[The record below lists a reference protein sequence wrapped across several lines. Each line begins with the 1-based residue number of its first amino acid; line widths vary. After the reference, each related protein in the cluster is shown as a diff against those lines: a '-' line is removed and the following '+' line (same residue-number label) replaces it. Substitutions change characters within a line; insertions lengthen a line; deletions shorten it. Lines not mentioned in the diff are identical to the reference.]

1 VFKYQF
7 LITRNNSLPILQVT
21 ASMYTVAVSNL
32 PTKVTEVKL
41 INHFAHLVGYSDSV
55 VAVSIAYD
63 NLEEFKEC
71 KARGNIIHSKVNLVH
86 ELRYN
91 CAKIREKYMTEIYG
105 EHYHTNG
112 AQVPPTPIGSHVL
125 QSSSHGGTTTYAME
139 SHPPT
144 FSESVVQRNEK
155 YRLMEIAINQ
165 ALEKFYYKM
174 KLLNESLREK
184 DKKLEEL
191 SKQSAHPIY
200 AYITFNKVNDRMKI
214 EKMYNRQTWYE
225 YFFDYKKLFLD
236 SHLLKVR
243 TAPEPSVIIWENLMF
258 SMYERVKRRCVTTL
272 STLLLVIVS
281 IVMIFSSKYLQQRAT
296 NNGSSKMTSCP
307 SNWNMY
313 TVEQKQLYVK
323 SYENALHCYC
333 DEYSTWD
340 QSQDSYCQ
348 HYLEK
353 NIESQVL
360 IYFASFVILI
370 INILMEKLLRFLSSF
385 EKHHTSDSKEMSIFI
400 RLFILKYINTAAVFL
415 INNNNAVLNKIYGL
429 DAKGSPEFT
438 ANWYNTVGVTII
450 LVQLGEVV
458 NGHSETLYKYL
469 LYNYRKARAIK
480 ENVKKSKVSSVE
492 HEVSLNELGPSS
504 SRPLQ
509 ASPGS
514 STALSRIG
522 HSNGEGGGLG
532 GSAPVMTQPASGGT
546 KTTADEKQKLNT
558 TTNNIAYTQDLLN
571 KLFVGPEFEFSH
583 NYSQLITTIFVCL
596 TFSTGIPILYPIAA
610 VNFGLFYITEKYFF
624 IHLYKIPP
632 HFNALVGKMA
642 TTLIPYALIIHIIMA
657 IWVLSNDGLFRD
669 HTHHSST
676 ASNSIDTDVYYYY
689 GSADNLNNAPIS
701 SDEFR
706 HKLVEKITGYST
718 LPLFITLIV
727 VIAII
732 LLMYIT
738 QSVTMGL
745 ERVS

>member
-1 VFKYQF
+1 
-7 LITRNNSLPILQVT
+7 
-21 ASMYTVAVSNL
+21 MYTISVSNL
-32 PTKVTEVKL
+32 PTNVTEVQL
-41 INHFAHLVGYSDSV
+41 INHFTHLVGYNESV

-91 CAKIREKYMTEIYG
+91 CAKIREKYMTEMYG
-105 EHYHTNG
+105 EQFHTNG

-125 QSSSHGGTTTYAME
+125 QSSSHGGTTTYATE

-144 FSESVVQRNEK
+144 FSESVVNRNEK

-184 DKKLEEL
+184 DKKLEVL
-191 SKQSAHPIY
+191 SKESAHPIY
-200 AYITFNKVNDRMKI
+200 AYITFNKVNDRIKI
-214 EKMYNRQTWYE
+214 EKMYNRETWYG
-225 YFFDYKKLFLD
+225 YLFDHKKLFLGA
-236 SHLLKVR
+236 HLLKVR

-258 SMYERVKRRCVTTL
+258 SMYERMKRRCFTTL

-296 NNGSSKMTSCP
+296 NNGSSTMTSCP
-307 SNWNMY
+307 SAWSTY
-313 TVEQKQLYVK
+313 TVTQKQQYVND
-323 SYENALHCYC
+323 YENALHCYC
-333 DEYSTWD
+333 DEYSTLD
-340 QSQDSYCQ
+340 QSQDTYCQ
-348 HYLEK
+348 HYLEQ
-353 NIESQVL
+353 NVESQVL

-370 INILMEKLLRFLSSF
+370 INILMEKLLQFLSSF

-415 INNNNAVLNKIYGL
+415 INNNNAILNKIYGL
-429 DAKGSPEFT
+429 DSKGSPEFT

-458 NGHSETLYKYL
+458 NGHSETLLKYF

-480 ENVKKSKVSSVE
+480 ENSKKSNMSSLE
-492 HEVSLNELGPSS
+492 HEIPSHDIGVSS
-504 SRPLQ
+504 SRPLE

-514 STALSRIG
+514 STALARIG
-522 HSNGEGGGLG
+522 HSNAHGTVLGGG
-532 GSAPVMTQPASGGT
+532 GSAPVTAQPTATNNTGT
-546 KTTADEKQKLNT
+546 DEKHKLNT
-558 TTNNIAYTQDLLN
+558 TTNNMAYTQDLLN

-596 TFSTGIPILYPIAA
+596 TFSTGIPVLYPIAA
-610 VNFGLFYITEKYFF
+610 ANFGIFYMTEKYFF

-669 HTHHSST
+669 HTNHSTSS
-676 ASNSIDTDVYYYY
+676 SNAIDNGVYYYY
-689 GSADNLNNAPIS
+689 GSSSENLNNAPIS
-701 SDEFR
+701 SNAFR
-706 HKLVEKITGYST
+706 HKLVEKITGYAT
-718 LPLFITLIV
+718 LPLFITLLV